1 MGAMDA
7 RRLELYELLKPKLDE
22 ESARALVLAL
32 PADPDS
38 LATKADLF
46 ATKADLESGIQSL
59 EQRLTAK
66 IDSQGAELQL
76 TMEATTARLENVLT
90 RRMITIMG
98 AWTILI
104 GSAFGWAAALL
115 R

>member
-22 ESARALVLAL
+22 EPARALVLAL

-38 LATKADLF
+38 LVTKDYLDRRFDSFEARIDGRF
-46 ATKADLESGIQSL
+46 AQMDGRFSQ
-59 EQRLTAK
+59 
-66 IDSQGAELQL
+66 IDARFAQMDARFAR
-76 TMEATTARLENVLT
+76 MEATLT
-90 RRMITIMG
+90 RRMVTIMG
-98 AWTILI
+98 GWTILLASTI
-104 GSAFGWAAALL
+104 GWATALL